1 MKKEE
6 YMEIGEKF
14 WKMDTAIINFC
25 GMPEDIHPP
34 IKGYI
39 IKGLCLGLTKYNE
52 HIRASLFKQYLK
64 DFPKDKNNRFQK
76 VGGQC
81 SKEMDC
87 KIRPRQAAAL
97 LGFFILY

>member
-25 GMPEDIHPP
+25 GMSEDMHPP

-52 HIRASLFKQYLK
+52 HIRTSLFKQYLK
-64 DFPKDKNNRFQK
+64 DFPKDKNNPFSK
-76 VGGQC
+76 GGWAMF
-81 SKEMDC
+81 KGNG
-87 KIRPRQAAAL
+87 L
-97 LGFFILY
+97 

>member
-52 HIRASLFKQYLK
+52 HNCRAEISII
-64 DFPKDKNNRFQK
+64 P
-76 VGGQC
+76 
-81 SKEMDC
+81 
-87 KIRPRQAAAL
+87 AAT
-97 LGFFILY
+97 IIHTRV